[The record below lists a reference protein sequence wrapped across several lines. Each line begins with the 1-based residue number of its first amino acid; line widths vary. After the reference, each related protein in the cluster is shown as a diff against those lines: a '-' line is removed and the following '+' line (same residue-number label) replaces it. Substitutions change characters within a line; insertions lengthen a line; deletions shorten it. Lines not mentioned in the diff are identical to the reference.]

1 VSHLSEEELVLHHYG
16 EAEDPRAIE
25 AHLADCE
32 ACRASHEALV
42 RDLSAVPSD
51 IVPERDEA
59 YGARVW
65 ARLEPKLAAR
75 PRRWTVRR
83 MALPAALAASLALA
97 FLLGRLTGPPA
108 GPPVAREI
116 VRERIL
122 LVAVGEHLDRSRMV
136 LVELSHAGEK
146 GKPVDISSEQ
156 KWAASL
162 VASNR
167 LYRQTA
173 VQFGDAR
180 VATVLD
186 ELERF
191 LVEVANGPAELS
203 PAELQ
208 VMRERIEARG
218 LLFRVKVLGSQVR
231 DRQRDGGSA
240 RPKTAS

>member
-1 VSHLSEEELVLHHYG
+1 VSHLTEEELILHHYG
-16 EAEDPRAIE
+16 EAEDPRAVE
-25 AHLADCE
+25 THLAACE
-32 ACRASHEALV
+32 ACRASHGALV
-42 RDLSAVPSD
+42 RDLSGLPSD
-51 IVPERDEA
+51 VVPERDET

-83 MALPAALAASLALA
+83 FALPAALAASLALA

-108 GPPVAREI
+108 GPSVAREVI
-116 VRERIL
+116 RERIL
-122 LVAVGEHLDRSRMV
+122 LVAVGEHLDRTRMV
-136 LVELSHAGEK
+136 LVELSHAGEN
-146 GKPVDISSEQ
+146 GKSADISSEQ

-180 VATVLD
+180 VANVLD

-203 PAELQ
+203 PSEVQ

-218 LLFRVKVLGSQVR
+218 LLFKVKVLGSQVR
-231 DRQRDGGSA
+231 DRQREGGA
-240 RPKTAS
+240 AVPKTIS